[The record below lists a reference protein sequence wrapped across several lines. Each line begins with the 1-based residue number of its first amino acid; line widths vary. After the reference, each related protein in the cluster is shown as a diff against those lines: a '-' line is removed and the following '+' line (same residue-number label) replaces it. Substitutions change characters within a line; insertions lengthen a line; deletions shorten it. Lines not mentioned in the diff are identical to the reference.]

1 MPTWATK
8 KARKTGTTQRS
19 MTGSHI
25 APPARAHRVFLLSPA
40 NSGGERMALVLSPRA
55 RFALAHAVQAGG
67 APIGEV
73 FRFASGLYFRGK
85 LAYAEAFARPPPGL
99 PGALVIAPGAG
110 LLPVDVAIRAEHL
123 RGFAAVPVD
132 ARDARFR
139 EPLLEA
145 ARLVAER
152 LGARDEVVLLGSI
165 ASDKYVDPLLSVFAE
180 RLLFPVDFVG
190 RGDMSRG
197 GLMLRAAR
205 AGVEL
210 PYAPVMGAVR
220 HGKRPPRL
228 APMRWGPGASTNP
241 AATPTP
247 TATPTA
253 TSTPTAPPTSAAPP
267 TSKRRRR

>member
-1 MPTWATK
+1 M
-8 KARKTGTTQRS
+8 
-19 MTGSHI
+19 
-25 APPARAHRVFLLSPA
+25 FLLSPA
-40 NSGGERMALVLSPRA
+40 HSGGERMALVLSPRA

-67 APIGEV
+67 APLGEV

-85 LAYAEAFARPPPGL
+85 LAYAEAFARPPPGV

-110 LLPVDVAIRAEHL
+110 LLPIDVAVRSEHL
-123 RGFAAVPVD
+123 RAFAAVPVD

-145 ARLVAER
+145 ARLVAGR
-152 LGARDEVVLLGSI
+152 LGEGAEVVLLGSI
-165 ASDKYVDPLLSVFAE
+165 ASDKYVEPLLTVFDE

-210 PYAPVMGAVR
+210 PYAPVLGAVR

-228 APMRWGPGASTNP
+228 EPVRWVA
-241 AATPTP
+241 AAT
-247 TATPTA
+247 
-253 TSTPTAPPTSAAPP
+253 TSTPAPTPAPSPPGSARGRGGIPLATPP
-267 TSKRRRR
+267 PSRSQKRRRH